1 MEKQTDYTISPEGYV
16 NEWDIKDMR
25 DVHISHRTAVWI
37 DSQIKDII
45 KQSQKGMIKIEDVE
59 KILAKYLE
67 DEDCDYETWNVE
79 ELYEGIKTDLDKL
92 KELGEK

>member
-1 MEKQTDYTISPEGYV
+1 MKKQTDYTISPEGYV

-59 KILAKYLE
+59 KMINKVYDRSPIDIQTFKFLL
-67 DEDCDYETWNVE
+67 DEA
-79 ELYEGIKTDLDKL
+79 I
-92 KELGEK
+92 KELGEKQ